1 MAHELPELSEPS
13 QQEVFTKQMCHPV
26 LLSLLSDDDDDGWQH
41 RRRCRPDVS
50 SSSAAALLPVFHSQ
64 SVPATRRLRKI
75 ELRKMCPIQVYQ
87 QPNLQQVPP
96 ISTKQFLVDTL
107 RSCTLSGSRCAGN
120 GEGAGGD
127 RKRSFQVYS
136 DPQSGRVGPL
146 NRVREGNE
154 GR

>member
-1 MAHELPELSEPS
+1 MVPWSACGPALYL
-13 QQEVFTKQMCHPV
+13 
-26 LLSLLSDDDDDGWQH
+26 
-41 RRRCRPDVS
+41 
-50 SSSAAALLPVFHSQ
+50 AAAAQ
-64 SVPATRRLRKI
+64 GTER
-75 ELRKMCPIQVYQ
+75 E
-87 QPNLQQVPP
+87 
-96 ISTKQFLVDTL
+96 
-107 RSCTLSGSRCAGN
+107 